1 LNYGSRVAWCSGCLS
16 PVDRTVA
23 VAGWVMELEEESGMT
38 VYDVAVIGGGNLGL
52 WTAHRLAHRGFGRIA
67 VLERGWA
74 GGGAT
79 GRSAGVVRQQGGS
92 ATAAKL
98 GKLSRELYLR
108 LGDELGL
115 DSGFME
121 TGYYI
126 VAETEEEKEGYLR
139 LVEVRR
145 AAGVENEW
153 VEPGEGRMRFPDLN
167 WDRFVGATY
176 TPDDG
181 YVHPPVAARNATS
194 AVLGDDGVDL
204 FEMCEVSGVD
214 QKGARYTLESVRGT
228 FEAERVVD
236 AGGPR
241 GAREIGRM
249 VGVEVPVMAVR
260 HQVVS
265 FPYVPEGVEHPFPL
279 VFNVGKGYYWRPE
292 EQGVLLGMSN
302 PVDQADET
310 GRYQIDF
317 DWNYYEGLRP
327 DWESAHPALE
337 GLPVSRA
344 WAASIDYTPDHLPI
358 IDEPVE
364 GFYVLAAGGH
374 GMMWGPA
381 LGEKMAELISEGAVE
396 DLPEE
401 DIELARFSR
410 KQDPDR
416 VEDTIAL
423 PFPKK

>member
-1 LNYGSRVAWCSGCLS
+1 
-16 PVDRTVA
+16 
-23 VAGWVMELEEESGMT
+23 MT
-38 VYDVAVIGGGNLGL
+38 VYDVVVVGGGNLGL
-52 WTAHRLAHRGFGRIA
+52 WTAHRLARRDFGRIA

-79 GRSAGVVRQQGGS
+79 SRSAGVVRQQGGS

-108 LGDELGL
+108 LGEELGL
-115 DSGFME
+115 DSGFSE

-126 VAETEEEKEGYLR
+126 VAETEEEKEGFLR

-145 AAGVENEW
+145 DAGVENEW
-153 VEPGEGRMRFPDLN
+153 VEPEEGMRRFPDLN

-176 TPDDG
+176 TTDDG
-181 YVHPPVAARNATS
+181 YVHPPVAARNATC
-194 AVLGDDGVDL
+194 AMLGDDAVDL
-204 FEMCEVSGVD
+204 FEMCEVTGVG
-214 QKGARYTLESVRGT
+214 QKGDRYTVESTRGT

-241 GAREIGRM
+241 GAHEVGVM
-249 VGVEVPVMAVR
+249 VGLEVPVMAVR
-260 HQVVS
+260 HQIVS
-265 FPYVPEGVEHPFPL
+265 FPYVPEGAEHPFPL

-292 EQGVLLGMSN
+292 EQGALLGMSN
-302 PVDQADET
+302 PVDEADT
-310 GRYQIDF
+310 SGRYQIDF
-317 DWNYYEGLRP
+317 DWDYYEELRP

-337 GLPVSRA
+337 GLLVSRA

-381 LGEKMAELISEGAVE
+381 LGEKMAELICEGKVE
-396 DLPEE
+396 DLSAE
-401 DIELARFSR
+401 DVELARFSR
-410 KQDPDR
+410 ERDPNR

>member
-1 LNYGSRVAWCSGCLS
+1 
-16 PVDRTVA
+16 
-23 VAGWVMELEEESGMT
+23 
-38 VYDVAVIGGGNLGL
+38 
-52 WTAHRLAHRGFGRIA
+52 
-67 VLERGWA
+67 
-74 GGGAT
+74 
-79 GRSAGVVRQQGGS
+79 VVRQQGGS

-108 LGDELGL
+108 LGEELGL
-115 DSGFME
+115 DSGFSE

-126 VAETEEEKEGYLR
+126 VAETEEEREGFLR

-145 AAGVENEW
+145 GAGVENEW
-153 VEPGEGRMRFPDLN
+153 VEPEEGRRRFPDLN

-176 TPDDG
+176 TVDDG
-181 YVHPPVAARNATS
+181 YVHPPVAARNATC
-194 AVLGDDGVDL
+194 AVLSDDAVDL
-204 FEMCEVSGVD
+204 FEMCEVLEVG
-214 QKGARYTLESVRGT
+214 QRGERYSVESTRGT

-241 GAREIGRM
+241 GAHEVGVM
-249 VGVEVPVMAVR
+249 VGLEVPVMAVR
-260 HQVVS
+260 HQIVS
-265 FPYVPEGVEHPFPL
+265 FPYVPEGAEHPFPL

-302 PVDQADET
+302 PVDEADQT

-317 DWNYYEGLRP
+317 DWDYYEELRP

-381 LGEKMAELISEGAVE
+381 LGEKMAGLICEGKVE
-396 DLPEE
+396 DLCAEE
-401 DIELARFSR
+401 VELARFSR
-410 KQDPDR
+410 ERDPNR

>member
-1 LNYGSRVAWCSGCLS
+1 M
-16 PVDRTVA
+16 P
-23 VAGWVMELEEESGMT
+23 
-38 VYDVAVIGGGNLGL
+38 VYDVVVVGGGNLGL
-52 WTAHRLAHRGFGRIA
+52 WTALRLGGRGFGRVA

-79 GRSAGVVRQQGGS
+79 SRSAGVVRQQGGS
-92 ATAAKL
+92 ETAAKL

-108 LGDELGL
+108 LGEDLGL
-115 DSGFME
+115 DSGFRE

-126 VAETEEEKEGYLR
+126 VAETEEEREGFLR

-145 AAGVENEW
+145 EAGVENEW
-153 VEPGEGRMRFPDLN
+153 VEPEEGKRRFPDLN

-176 TPDDG
+176 TADDG
-181 YVHPPVAARNATS
+181 YVHPPVAARNATC
-194 AVLGDDGVDL
+194 AVLAEEAVDL
-204 FEMCEVSGVD
+204 FEMCEVLGIEGRGGHYAVE
-214 QKGARYTLESVRGT
+214 TVRGV
-228 FEAERVVD
+228 FEAARVVD

-241 GAREIGRM
+241 GAHAVGAM
-249 VGVEVPVMAVR
+249 VGLEVPVMAVR
-260 HQVVS
+260 HQIVS
-265 FPYVPEGVEHPFPL
+265 FPVLDEGAMHPFPL

-302 PVDQADET
+302 PVDEADT
-310 GRYQIDF
+310 SGRYQISF
-317 DWNYYEGLRP
+317 DWDYYEEMRP
-327 DWESAHPALE
+327 DWESAHPALA
-337 GLPVSRA
+337 GLPVSRS

-381 LGEKMAELISEGAVE
+381 LGEKMAALISEGTID
-396 DLPEE
+396 DLPLE
-401 DIELARFSR
+401 DVELTRFSR
-410 KQDPDR
+410 EKDPGK
-416 VEDTIAL
+416 VEDAIAL

>member
-1 LNYGSRVAWCSGCLS
+1 
-16 PVDRTVA
+16 
-23 VAGWVMELEEESGMT
+23 
-38 VYDVAVIGGGNLGL
+38 
-52 WTAHRLAHRGFGRIA
+52 

-79 GRSAGVVRQQGGS
+79 SRSAGVVRQQGGS
-92 ATAAKL
+92 ETAAKL
-98 GKLSRELYLR
+98 GRLSRELYLR
-108 LGDELGL
+108 LGEELGL
-115 DSGFME
+115 DSGFRE

-126 VAETEEEKEGYLR
+126 VAETEEEKEGFLR

-153 VEPGEGRMRFPDLN
+153 VEPEEGRRRFPDLN
-167 WDRFVGATY
+167 WARFVGATY
-176 TPDDG
+176 TADDG
-181 YVHPPVAARNATS
+181 YVHPPVAARNATF
-194 AVLGDDGVDL
+194 AVHSDHAVDL
-204 FEMCEVSGVD
+204 FEMCEVLGVEVR
-214 QKGARYTLESVRGT
+214 GGRYVIESARGT

-241 GAREIGRM
+241 GARDIGGM

-260 HQVVS
+260 HQIVS
-265 FPYVPEGVEHPFPL
+265 FPYVPEGAEHPFPL

-302 PVDQADET
+302 PVDEADET

-317 DWNYYEGLRP
+317 DWDYYEGLRH
-327 DWESAHPALE
+327 DWESAHPALG

-381 LGEKMAELISEGAVE
+381 LGEKMAGLISEGRVE
-396 DLPEE
+396 DLPQE

-410 KQDPDR
+410 KRDPNS
-416 VEDTIAL
+416 VEDAIAL
-423 PFPKK
+423 PFPKA

>member
-1 LNYGSRVAWCSGCLS
+1 
-16 PVDRTVA
+16 
-23 VAGWVMELEEESGMT
+23 MI
-38 VYDVAVIGGGNLGL
+38 YDAVIVGGGNLGL
-52 WTAHRLAHRGFGRIA
+52 WTARRLAGRGFGRVA

-79 GRSAGVVRQQGGS
+79 SRSAGVVRQQGGS
-92 ATAAKL
+92 ETAAKL
-98 GKLSRELYLR
+98 GRLSRELYIE
-108 LGDELGL
+108 LGEELGL
-115 DSGFME
+115 DSGFRE

-126 VAETEEEKEGYLR
+126 VAETEEEKKGFLR

-145 AAGVENEW
+145 EAGVENEW
-153 VEPGEGRMRFPDLN
+153 VELEEGRRRFPGLN

-176 TPDDG
+176 TADDG
-181 YVHPPVAARNATS
+181 YVHPPIAARNATF
-194 AVLGDDGVDL
+194 AVKLTEEVDL
-204 FEMCEVSGVD
+204 FEMCEVRGIERD
-214 QKGARYTLESVRGT
+214 GGRYTVRTSRGD

-241 GAREIGRM
+241 GVADVGGM

-265 FPYVPEGVEHPFPL
+265 FPGFPEGEEHPFPL

-302 PVDQADET
+302 PVDEADGS
-310 GRYQIDF
+310 GRYQISF
-317 DWNYYEGLRP
+317 DWDYFEGLRP
-327 DWESAHPALE
+327 DWEEAFPALE
-337 GLPVSRA
+337 GSPVSKA

-358 IDEPVE
+358 IDEAEE

-381 LGEKMAELISEGAVE
+381 LGEKMAELICDGEIG
-396 DLPEE
+396 DLPRE
-401 DIELARFSR
+401 DVELARFGQE
-410 KQDPDR
+410 KAPDR
-416 VEDTIAL
+416 LEDAIAL

>member
-1 LNYGSRVAWCSGCLS
+1 MSR
-16 PVDRTVA
+16 
-23 VAGWVMELEEESGMT
+23 EEEREMPI
-38 VYDVAVIGGGNLGL
+38 YDVVVVGGGNLGL
-52 WTAHRLAHRGFGRIA
+52 WTAYRLARRGFGRVA

-79 GRSAGVVRQQGGS
+79 SRSAGVVRQQGGS
-92 ATAAKL
+92 ETAAKL
-98 GKLSRELYLR
+98 GKLGRRLYL
-108 LGDELGL
+108 ELGEELEL
-115 DSGFME
+115 DSGFIE

-126 VAETEEEKEGYLR
+126 VAETEEEREDFLR

-145 AAGVENEW
+145 EAGVENEW
-153 VEPGEGRMRFPDLN
+153 VEPDEGKRRFPGLN

-176 TPDDG
+176 TSDDG
-181 YVHPPVAARNATS
+181 YVHPPIAARNATF
-194 AVLGDDGVDL
+194 AVRESEDVDL
-204 FEMCEVSGVD
+204 FEMCEVRGIERNGD
-214 QKGARYTLESVRGT
+214 RYSVRTSRGD

-241 GAREIGRM
+241 GAAEVGAM
-249 VGVEVPVMAVR
+249 VGLEVPVMAVR

-265 FPYVPEGVEHPFPL
+265 YPGFPGGEEHPFPL

-292 EQGVLLGMSN
+292 ERGVLLGMSN
-302 PVDQADET
+302 PVDRADES
-310 GRYQIDF
+310 GSYQIGF
-317 DWNYYEGLRP
+317 DWDYYEEMRP
-327 DWESAHPALE
+327 DWENAFPALE
-337 GLPVSRA
+337 GLPVTRA

-381 LGEKMAELISEGAVE
+381 LGEKMAELVAEGTVS
-396 DLPEE
+396 DLPKDE
-401 DIELARFSR
+401 INLGRFSR
-410 KQDPDR
+410 ERDPDR
-416 VEDTIAL
+416 PQDTIAL

>member
-1 LNYGSRVAWCSGCLS
+1 
-16 PVDRTVA
+16 
-23 VAGWVMELEEESGMT
+23 MEMP
-38 VYDVAVIGGGNLGL
+38 VYDVAIVGGGNLGL
-52 WTAHRLAHRGFGRIA
+52 WTAYRLARRGFGRIA

-79 GRSAGVVRQQGGS
+79 SRSAGVVRQQGGS
-92 ATAAKL
+92 ETAAKL
-98 GKLSRELYLR
+98 GKLGRRLYLE
-108 LGDELGL
+108 LGEELGL
-115 DSGFME
+115 DSGFIE
-121 TGYYI
+121 PGYYI
-126 VAETEEEKEGYLR
+126 VAETEEERESFMR

-145 AAGVENEW
+145 GAGVQNEW
-153 VEPGEGRMRFPDLN
+153 VEPEEGKRRFPGLN

-176 TPDDG
+176 TSDDG
-181 YVHPPVAARNATS
+181 YVHPPIAARNATF
-194 AVLGDDGVDL
+194 AVKLSEGLDL
-204 FEMCEVSGVD
+204 FEMCEVRSIERSGD
-214 QKGARYTLESVRGT
+214 RYSVRTARGD

-241 GAREIGRM
+241 GAAEVGAM
-249 VGVEVPVMAVR
+249 MGVEVPVMAVR

-265 FPYVPEGVEHPFPL
+265 FPVFPEGEEHPFLL

-292 EQGVLLGMSN
+292 EQGVLLGMGN
-302 PVDQADET
+302 PVDEADT
-310 GRYQIDF
+310 SGRYQISF
-317 DWNYYEGLRP
+317 DWDYYEEMRP
-327 DWESAHPALE
+327 DWEEAFPALR

-381 LGEKMAELISEGAVE
+381 LGEKMAELVVDGAVS
-396 DLPEE
+396 DLPKE
-401 DIELARFSR
+401 DVELARFAR
-410 KQDPDR
+410 EKDPGKLEDR
-416 VEDTIAL
+416 IAL

>member
-1 LNYGSRVAWCSGCLS
+1 
-16 PVDRTVA
+16 
-23 VAGWVMELEEESGMT
+23 MT
-38 VYDVAVIGGGNLGL
+38 VYDVVVVGGGNLGL
-52 WTAHRLAHRGFGRIA
+52 WTAHRLARRGFGRIA

-79 GRSAGVVRQQGGS
+79 SRSAGVVRQQGGS
-92 ATAAKL
+92 ETAAKL
-98 GKLSRELYLR
+98 GRLSRELYLR
-108 LGDELGL
+108 LGEELGL
-115 DSGFME
+115 DSGFREM
-121 TGYYI
+121 GYYI
-126 VAETEEEKEGYLR
+126 VAETEEEKEGFLR

-153 VEPGEGRMRFPDLN
+153 VEPEEGRRRFPDLN
-167 WDRFVGATY
+167 WARFVGATY
-176 TPDDG
+176 TADDG
-181 YVHPPVAARNATS
+181 YVHPPVAARNATF
-194 AVLGDDGVDL
+194 AVHSDHAVDL
-204 FEMCEVSGVD
+204 FEMCEVLGVEVR
-214 QKGARYTLESVRGT
+214 GGRYVIESARGT

-241 GAREIGRM
+241 GARDIGGM

-260 HQVVS
+260 HQIVS
-265 FPYVPEGVEHPFPL
+265 FPYVPEGAEHPFPL

-302 PVDQADET
+302 PVDEADET

-317 DWNYYEGLRP
+317 DWDYYEGLRH
-327 DWESAHPALE
+327 DWESAHPALG

-381 LGEKMAELISEGAVE
+381 LGEKMAGLISEGRVE
-396 DLPEE
+396 DLPQE

-410 KQDPDR
+410 KRDPNR
-416 VEDTIAL
+416 VEDAIAL
-423 PFPKK
+423 PFPKA